1 MGWLDV
7 IPDSKDMSLNKLWE
21 LVMDR
26 EAWHAAVVGL
36 QSTGHDWVA
45 ELNWDKWEDNRA
57 DLHWKIE
64 TKPLNKEEKKKKK
77 QINNLLGK
85 DSEELVIIM
94 LTELDKNREAPWKF
108 YQGTR
113 K

>member
-1 MGWLDV
+1 M
-7 IPDSKDMSLNKLWE
+7 K
-21 LVMDR
+21 
-26 EAWHAAVVGL
+26 
-36 QSTGHDWVA
+36 DWVQT
-45 ELNWDKWEDNRA
+45 
-57 DLHWKIE
+57 H
-64 TKPLNKEEKKKKK
+64 EKKGKKKK